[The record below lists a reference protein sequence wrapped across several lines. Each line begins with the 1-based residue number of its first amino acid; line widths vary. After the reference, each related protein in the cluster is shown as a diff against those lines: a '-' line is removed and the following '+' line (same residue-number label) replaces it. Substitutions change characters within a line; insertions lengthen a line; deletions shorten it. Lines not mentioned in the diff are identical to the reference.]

1 MNRSLKTAQTL
12 LHRILN
18 AAPWALIAGA
28 VVTPAYAAT
37 GIAIDDLKLPTID
50 SLTLPI
56 LLGSIALLVIALVL
70 KTLRH
75 KHAPA
80 QIPSSNGFKEGIGR
94 YRLQLGRGDS
104 D

>member
-1 MNRSLKTAQTL
+1 MNRSPKTPQTL

-28 VVTPAYAAT
+28 LVTPAYATT
-37 GIAIDDLKLPTID
+37 GIAIDDLKLPNID
-50 SLTLPI
+50 ALTLAI
-56 LLGSIALLVIALVL
+56 LLGSITLLLIALVL
-70 KTLRH
+70 KTLRQ
-75 KHAPA
+75 KHA

>member
-50 SLTLPI
+50 ALTLAI
-56 LLGSIALLVIALVL
+56 LLGSITLLVIALVL
-70 KTLRH
+70 KTLRR
-75 KHAPA
+75 KHA